1 MFHSYN
7 TINTGLGNF
16 QLMGKTAF
24 TTLRDLP
31 GVGPSI
37 EKDLHQL
44 GFSKPADL
52 IGANPQAMYEKW
64 TALNGGSEKCM
75 LYVFRCAV
83 YCVNTPRKKL
93 KLQKMQWWNWKIG
106 R

>member
-1 MFHSYN
+1 MA
-7 TINTGLGNF
+7 
-16 QLMGKTAF
+16 KTAF

-37 EKDLHQL
+37 EKDLRQL
-44 GFSKPADL
+44 GFSKPTDL

-64 TALNGGSEKCM
+64 TTLSGGSEKCM

-83 YCVNTPRKKL
+83 YCVNTPPGKL
-93 KLQKMQWWNWKIG
+93 KQQKLKWWNWTTS